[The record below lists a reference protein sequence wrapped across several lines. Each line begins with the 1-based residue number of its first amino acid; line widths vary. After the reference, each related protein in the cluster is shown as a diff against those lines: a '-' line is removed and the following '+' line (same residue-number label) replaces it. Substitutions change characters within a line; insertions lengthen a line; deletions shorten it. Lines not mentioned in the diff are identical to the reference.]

1 MRNTHV
7 ATFGPFEIAY
17 EEAGRGFPVVLV
29 HGNFASRRWFTE
41 QLNNPPEGLR
51 LIALDLPGFRGTPG
65 LPDGPSIAGWGEALH
80 EFTVQLGLER
90 YGLVGHSLGGA
101 VVQHVLIHHPERVA
115 NALLVD
121 SSPPGGFPPA
131 DERLPIW
138 QQLQTDTALL
148 TASLMAIMPKTTV
161 PYIAEIVADGQAM
174 DERYY
179 AGNAVALGQYD
190 FTDTVKHVTV
200 PVHVLYGALDSI
212 ITREMADQTAALF
225 NTELTVWDDVGHSP
239 PIEAPEHFTALLADL
254 FLFPPS

>member
-1 MRNTHV
+1 MTNTQV

-17 EEAGRGFPVVLV
+17 EEAGSGFPVVLV

-41 QLNNPPEGLR
+41 QLANPPAGLR
-51 LIALDLPGFRGTPG
+51 LIVLDLPGFRGTPG
-65 LPDGPSIAGWGEALH
+65 LPDGPSIAGWGKALS
-80 EFTVQLGLER
+80 EFTEHLGL
-90 YGLVGHSLGGA
+90 GDHALVGHSLGGA
-101 VVQHVLIHHPERVA
+101 VVQHVLIHHPQHVKA
-115 NALLVD
+115 ALLVD

-148 TASLMAIMPKTTV
+148 TASLMAIMPKTRV

-174 DERYY
+174 DDRYY

-190 FTDTVKHVTV
+190 FTGETSHVSV

-212 ITREMADQTAALF
+212 VTREMADSTAQAF
-225 NTELTVWDDVGHSP
+225 NTHLEVWDDIGHSP
-239 PIEAPEHFTALLADL
+239 PVEAPERFTALLAT
-254 FLFPPS
+254 LFPPS